1 MHIEKII
8 SPPVVPHFFFNLMTN
23 ALLISCGAHQIV
35 DKFCIFDYLLIIG
48 GQTYFDKGHIG
59 VFVENLRFYPIVIQ
73 GDT

>member
-48 GQTYFDKGHIG
+48 GQTYFYKGIAYLHLAQKP
-59 VFVENLRFYPIVIQ
+59 ESPQKLK
-73 GDT
+73 